1 MNSSECQVYL
11 GIWGR
16 GRGGDGRMCQ
26 VRKLLP
32 QIIHPRQNPALVHT
46 LQISY
51 AQGREFAEK
60 VNAIFFETSA
70 LKATNIE
77 EIFLEVG
84 E

>member
-1 MNSSECQVYL
+1 MCVFVYTSWIL
-11 GIWGR
+11 AQW
-16 GRGGDGRMCQ
+16 CTPPY
-26 VRKLLP
+26 LLVSIMLP
-32 QIIHPRQNPALVHT
+32 YSFI

-51 AQGREFAEK
+51 AQGKEFAEK

-77 EIFLEVG
+77 EIFVEVG